1 MRRDIFLRI
10 YHYSIEALLLYII
23 SFIYFMHEGIVS
35 PILPFLTV
43 IGGGP
48 LIMLG
53 LFYLFKK
60 RPYWLVILSG
70 LISFGLGF
78 LVSDKLELLIIIVIF
93 VIWRVPAHLN
103 EADMKHE
110 LSILGITFITA
121 IIVYLMNSFV
131 DYTYS
136 YVVLLLTC
144 FQVILV
150 MVGRFIDGLLSSQF
164 SDHDGMKRQVKWV
177 TIVITSMIGAV
188 TILTFAL
195 PILKVTFF
203 YVIKG
208 IFFFFGILLTPLL
221 YFLLGQEDFLKK
233 FFDAQYPDEE
243 TEQVEP
249 VQYSDLI
256 DMEQATYNPLFGW
269 TLLIIVLVV
278 LLIWYWKKYR
288 TRVISV
294 QGANE
299 IVMNTS
305 ILTNKGVSRFTKSKP
320 PKDYVRRIFYELE
333 RYAAKHKMGRLKDET
348 AREWLTRLGYMEDNE
363 FVIYYETVRYEE
375 ESLTKE
381 QKEQY
386 DKIVKEIKRKMKE
399 NKE

>member
-43 IGGGP
+43 IVGGP

-53 LFYLFKK
+53 LFYLLKK
-60 RPYWLVILSG
+60 RSYWVVILSG
-70 LISFGLGF
+70 LISFGLGY
-78 LVSDKLELLIIIVIF
+78 LVSDKLELLIFVIIF
-93 VIWRVPAHLN
+93 VVWRVPAHLN

-144 FQVILV
+144 FQVIFV
-150 MVGRFIDGLLSSQF
+150 MVGRFIDGLLNSQF
-164 SDHDGMKRQVKWV
+164 SDHDGLKRQVKWV
-177 TIVITSMIGAV
+177 VYVLTGMIGTV
-188 TILTFAL
+188 VILTLAL
-195 PILKVTFF
+195 PILKLTFF
-203 YVIKG
+203 YLIKG
-208 IFFFFGILLTPLL
+208 IFFFFGILLMPLL
-221 YFLLGQEDFLKK
+221 YFLLGQEDLFKK
-233 FFDAQYPDEE
+233 FFDAQYPDDER
-243 TEQVEP
+243 EQVEP

-256 DMEQATYNPLFGW
+256 EMDQAYYNPLFGW
-269 TLLIIVLVV
+269 TVLVIVLVI

-299 IVMNTS
+299 LVMNSS
-305 ILTNKGVSRFTKSKP
+305 ILTNKGTSRFTKSKP
-320 PKDYVRRIFYELE
+320 PKDYVRRLFYDLE
-333 RYAAKHKMGRLKDET
+333 RFAAKHKMGRLKDET
-348 AREWLTRLGYMEDNE
+348 AREWLKRLGYMEDNE
-363 FVIYYETVRYEE
+363 FVTYYETVRYEE

-386 DKIVKEIKRKMKE
+386 DKIVKEIKRKMRE